1 MKPVVHF
8 EKWKEVYAPNPAM
21 LRHSLV
27 SEGYKVLQWC
37 DQPGKIIAKHKYHVE
52 KSFWVISGQLEIT
65 VEDAGVFIL
74 EAGDRNFIPAE
85 TYHSARVLSSEP
97 VIYLV
102 GEKIVVEEA
111 AEVIE
116 EIMEPKAV
124 EQTREVEEVSMSKK
138 AKTLGELKE
147 SDYEFR
153 SVKDEMRANLIK
165 KLQSGEK
172 LFEGILGYEESVI
185 PGIINAVL
193 SKHNIILLGLRGQ
206 AKSRIIRQL
215 TEFLDEEMPI
225 IAGSEINDNPL
236 EPLSAYGKSQIEEH
250 GDETPIDWVTRDNR
264 FVEKLATPDVTIADI
279 IGDVDPIKAAKGGH
293 LLSDELTM
301 YFGLLPR
308 ANRGIFA
315 MNELPDLAGKIQVG
329 LFNIMQEG
337 DVQIK
342 GFPVRLP
349 LDVML
354 VFSANPED
362 YTARGKIITPLKD
375 RIGAEVMTHY
385 PKELQLG
392 VSITNQEAWTKRE
405 GFENFKLEIP
415 EYISEIIEQI
425 AFEARDDQR
434 VDKRSGVSQRF
445 PITVLEAIV
454 SNAERRA
461 LITGEKKL
469 VPRIS
474 DVYAALPAMT
484 GKMELEYEGEQ
495 IGAEKL
501 AKDLIK
507 RASGVIFEG
516 FFLGIDFEPAVR
528 WFDEG
533 NKILLSET
541 ASAEECFMLLES
553 VPELIE
559 STMTP
564 LALDKDDKANI
575 VSACEFVLE
584 GLYAHNKI
592 SRTEDG
598 GFEANTKAKRDR
610 RGMIY
615 EDLTDLDSFN

>member
-1 MKPVVHF
+1 MTKP
-8 EKWKEVYAPNPAM
+8 
-21 LRHSLV
+21 
-27 SEGYKVLQWC
+27 Q
-37 DQPGKIIAKHKYHVE
+37 
-52 KSFWVISGQLEIT
+52 
-65 VEDAGVFIL
+65 
-74 EAGDRNFIPAE
+74 
-85 TYHSARVLSSEP
+85 
-97 VIYLV
+97 
-102 GEKIVVEEA
+102 
-111 AEVIE
+111 
-116 EIMEPKAV
+116 
-124 EQTREVEEVSMSKK
+124 
-138 AKTLGELKE
+138 TLGELKQNG
-147 SDYEFR
+147 YR
-153 SVKDEMRANLIK
+153 SRPVKDEMRANLIK
-165 KLQSGEK
+165 KLRSGEK
-172 LFEGILGYEESVI
+172 LFRGILGYEESVI
-185 PGIINAVL
+185 PQIINAVL
-193 SKHNIILLGLRGQ
+193 SKHNVIFLGLRGQ

-215 TEFLDEEMPI
+215 TEFLDDEMPI
-225 IAGSEINDNPL
+225 IAGSEVNDDPFA
-236 EPLSAYGKSQIEEH
+236 PLSVYGRSQVELH
-250 GDETPIDWVTRDNR
+250 GDETKIDWVTRENR

-301 YFGLLPR
+301 HFGLLPR

-342 GFPVRLP
+342 GYPVRLP

-375 RIGAEVMTHY
+375 RIGAEIQTHY
-385 PKELQLG
+385 PKELHLG
-392 VSITNQEAWTKRE
+392 VTITNQEAWTQRE
-405 GFENFKLEIP
+405 GFEDHTLEIP
-415 EYISEIIEQI
+415 EFISEIIEQI

-461 LITGEKKL
+461 LMTGEKAI

-474 DVYAALPAMT
+474 DVYSALPAMT

-507 RASGVIFEG
+507 RAAGVIFEG

-533 NKILLSET
+533 NKILLSDT
-541 ASAEECFMLLES
+541 ASQEECVMLLEA
-553 VPELIE
+553 VPQLIE
-559 STMTP
+559 STLTP
-564 LALDKDDKANI
+564 LATDNNDKANI

-584 GLYAHNKI
+584 GLYAENKI
-592 SRTEDG
+592 SRSEDG
-598 GFEANTKAKRDR
+598 GFEASTKAKRDR

-615 EDLTDLDSFN
+615 EDLTDLDSF